1 MNDGALKA
9 ALEREERTYEDLLQ
23 IRASLGTMLAEA
35 IKREG
40 GFAEFKQRMEDLPL
54 LIRSADIRRTELKV
68 ELLTKQLKK
77 AEEEQR
83 RAIEAAKRAAAA
95 LEEARR
101 AYASYARAANGEQ
114 KWGLEAQRLEELRR
128 KEMARLKRLRSVE
141 PPGDSESAGEGQ
153 EERGEQPQSTSVS
166 AQAPS
171 EHRWWEFWR

>member
-23 IRASLGTMLAEA
+23 VRASLGTMLAEA

-40 GFAEFKQRMEDLPL
+40 GFPEFKQRVEDLPL

-68 ELLTKQLKK
+68 ELLTRQLKK

-83 RAIEAAKRAAAA
+83 RAVEAAKRAAAA

-101 AYASYARAANGEQ
+101 SYASYARAANGEH
-114 KWGLEAQRLEELRR
+114 KWGLEARRLEELRR

-153 EERGEQPQSTSVS
+153 ERAEQPRSTSVS

>member
-83 RAIEAAKRAAAA
+83 RKIEAAKRAAAA